1 MLKALVLTHF
11 IQNTWKWIDS
21 CQLASRVLNA
31 YMGITKGQ
39 MLAYLYN
46 RITDMCLFTK
56 LSIKYHVNVD
66 MFWNYLKFLFRGQQL
81 VNRYFT
87 LLRRLV
93 KVMIGEEICDPQKFT
108 TPQIRLRNPALKKHQ
123 ITALGAWICK
133 TEMSIIQSRTSAPL
147 ISTNISDSYYKIIYA
162 PNKLA
167 VLLLCFFFLILM
179 FYCVFHKLTHVLA
192 WIRQSAECCKF
203 VRYNYMYFKS
213 TIFTWSSC
221 SSL

>member
-1 MLKALVLTHF
+1 
-11 IQNTWKWIDS
+11 
-21 CQLASRVLNA
+21 
-31 YMGITKGQ
+31 
-39 MLAYLYN
+39 
-46 RITDMCLFTK
+46 MCLFTK

-93 KVMIGEEICDPQKFT
+93 KVMIGEEICDPQNFT